1 MKREVDV
8 YSLFV
13 GRLCAR
19 VGGGIAQINVY
30 LEYFCGYHDCYL
42 LNIDLE
48 YFHENHD
55 CYCLL
60 GFRRGVQFFAGRGFR
75 LVFFVVL
82 NVVWALLNCGLRCSL
97 CL

>member
-30 LEYFCGYHDCYL
+30 LEYFCRYHDCYL

-48 YFHENHD
+48 YFP
-55 CYCLL
+55 
-60 GFRRGVQFFAGRGFR
+60 
-75 LVFFVVL
+75 
-82 NVVWALLNCGLRCSL
+82 
-97 CL
+97 